1 MAARKRFAPVGA
13 YLVIYLGFLWLLHA
27 REGLSV
33 AEPLMILAI
42 IGGGFTLAAWL
53 LCLRVPARDWLVRE
67 PRTES
72 LAMVALW
79 FAVTMFVTWGLP
91 SLRAAG
97 GVAGE
102 ASVLA
107 GKLAVFVFVPVALF
121 GWLWRYRP
129 GELLQWPP
137 DYRGQWLPLLG
148 VSVLLVAFQLVAG
161 RAPRD
166 LAALDPSLAQ
176 VALVLPVAALW
187 LVLEVGLVE
196 EFFFRALLQ
205 SRLAAWT
212 RSPATAIVITALL
225 FGLMHSPGLYLRPEI
240 TGEAVGAAPSL
251 LHAVGYSVL
260 ITSTTGFFLGVLWHR
275 TRNLWLLAIV
285 HAVNDLVPGLDDFI
299 RLFTGQ

>member
-1 MAARKRFAPVGA
+1 MKAMKRIAPVGI
-13 YLVIYLGFLWLLHA
+13 YLAIYLGFLWLLNA
-27 REGLSV
+27 REELPV
-33 AEPLMILAI
+33 TEPLMILLI

-53 LCLRVPARDWLVRE
+53 LSLRARPRAWTVRQPRVEAKVMLGLWL
-67 PRTES
+67 
-72 LAMVALW
+72 
-79 FAVTMFVTWGLP
+79 AVTVFVTWGLP
-91 SLRAAG
+91 ALRATG
-97 GVAGE
+97 GLAGE

-107 GKLAVFVFVPVALF
+107 GKLAVFVLVPLALF
-121 GWLWRYRP
+121 CWLWRYRP

-137 DYRGQWLPLLG
+137 VFRGQWLPLLG
-148 VSVLLVAFQLVAG
+148 MSALLVAFQLVAG

-166 LAALDPSLAQ
+166 LAALDPSLWQ
-176 VALVLPVAALW
+176 VTLVLPVAAAW

-212 RSPATAIVITALL
+212 RSPLTAIVVTALL

-240 TGEAVGAAPSL
+240 TGEAVGVSPSL
-251 LHAVGYSVL
+251 LHAVGYSIL

-285 HAVNDLVPGLDDFI
+285 HAVNDLVPGLSGFI